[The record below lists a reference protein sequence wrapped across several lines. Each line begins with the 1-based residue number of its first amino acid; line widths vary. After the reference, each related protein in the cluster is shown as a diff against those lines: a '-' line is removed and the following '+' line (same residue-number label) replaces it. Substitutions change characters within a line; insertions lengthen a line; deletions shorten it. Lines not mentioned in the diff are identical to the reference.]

1 MSVFERTSF
10 VKIGAGMSA
19 PKSSVQSVIFN
30 KKYYTEEQARKWL
43 HSHGFKTNYK
53 KATESKPRPHITE
66 NFIRYRQFEPPAG
79 ANYITKLIGRGVEL
93 IILI

>member
-1 MSVFERTSF
+1 MS
-10 VKIGAGMSA
+10 VKIGAGITA

-30 KKYYTEEQARKWL
+30 KKYYTEEQAHKWL
-43 HSHGFKTNYK
+43 HSHGFKTNY
-53 KATESKPRPHITE
+53 TQRPHITE

>member
-1 MSVFERTSF
+1 MSI
-10 VKIGAGMSA
+10 KIGAGMTA

-30 KKYYTEEQARKWL
+30 KRYYTEEQARKWL
-43 HSHGFKTNYK
+43 HSHGFRTNFTLAERSKTPK
-53 KATESKPRPHITE
+53 PHITE
-66 NFIRYRQFEPPAG
+66 NFIRYRQFDPPTG

>member
-1 MSVFERTSF
+1 MS
-10 VKIGAGMSA
+10 VKIGTGMTV

-43 HSHGFKTNYK
+43 HSHSFRTNFKPK
-53 KATESKPRPHITE
+53 PHITD
-66 NFIRYRQFEPPAG
+66 NFIRYRQFEPPTG
-79 ANYITKLIGRGVEL
+79 GNYITKLIGKGVEL

>member
-1 MSVFERTSF
+1 MS
-10 VKIGAGMSA
+10 VKIGAGMTA

-30 KKYYTEEQARKWL
+30 KKYYTEEQARNWL
-43 HSHGFKTNYK
+43 YSHGFKTNYK
-53 KATESKPRPHITE
+53 PKPHITK

-79 ANYITKLIGRGVEL
+79 SNYITKLIGRGVEL